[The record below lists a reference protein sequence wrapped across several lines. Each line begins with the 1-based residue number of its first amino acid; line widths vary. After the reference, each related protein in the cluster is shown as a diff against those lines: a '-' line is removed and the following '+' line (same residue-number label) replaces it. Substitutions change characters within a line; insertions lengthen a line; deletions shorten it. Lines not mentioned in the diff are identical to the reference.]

1 MRSDII
7 YKIGT
12 AEFRKRYI
20 NPAIKSGKISYDY
33 KIRWGTQAFREKCM
47 EIVLGEDNDLNYKF
61 ELGKKF

>member
-1 MRSDII
+1 MKSDII

-33 KIRWGTQAFREKCM
+33 KIRWGTQAFREK
-47 EIVLGEDNDLNYKF
+47 VYGDSLRRR
-61 ELGKKF
+61 